1 MFQPLPQTLCILALT
16 LRSFFP
22 AGDLALPAHAPGDP
36 VFVYPGYTLQYNET
50 FEQADWV
57 VYELTKEEV
66 EGTAAERS
74 DKFRSDSAIPTGS
87 ATDADYKKSGYD
99 RGHLAPAADM
109 KFSEEAMTTCFLYSN
124 MSPQAPAFNRGIWAS
139 LEAMVRFWAVE
150 NGAVLVATGP
160 VLDKDEYPAIGP
172 NEVAV
177 PEFFY
182 KVVLD
187 NTPPERKGIAYVLPN
202 AAPEKPLSAYACS
215 IDRAE
220 EITGIDFFPL
230 LDDPTER
237 LLEAAFNTALWP
249 QTEFRPAPRQKK
261 Q

>member
-16 LRSFFP
+16 LRTLFP
-22 AGDLALPAHAPGDP
+22 AGDISLPAHEPNAA
-36 VFVYPGYTLQYNET
+36 VYSYPGYTLQYNET
-50 FEQADWV
+50 YEQADWV
-57 VYELTKEEV
+57 AYELTKEEV
-66 EGTAAERS
+66 LGTAAERS
-74 DKFRSDSAIPTGS
+74 DKFRSDPAIATGS

-109 KFSEEAMTTCFLYSN
+109 KFSEEAMTACFFYSN
-124 MSPQAPAFNRGIWAS
+124 MSPQVPVFNRGIWAS

-150 NGAVLVATGP
+150 NGAVLVVTGP
-160 VLDKDEYPAIGP
+160 VLTKSAYPAIGP
-172 NEVAV
+172 NQVAV

-182 KVVLD
+182 KVILD
-187 NTPPERKGIAYVLPN
+187 NTPPELKGIAFVLLN
-202 AAPEKPLSAYACS
+202 AAPDRPLSAYTCS

-220 EITGIDFFPL
+220 EITGLDFFPQ

-237 LLEAAFNTALWP
+237 LLEAASNTALWP